1 MLVGSYSLY
10 HLRSMYNDPL
20 QRHLLRKYMAL
31 IIIGTIIWFIALIL
45 LVYYWD
51 FLETWAKV
59 VGIAGLFFNVGGS
72 LLTVLVVFFGM
83 KHTVE
88 IPSKPIETII
98 QVDGSIP
105 SLSSPNVS
113 TLESPLRKSSSPV
126 STTDQSSSNISTPEP
141 IFSKQS
147 SPNTININS

>member
-31 IIIGTIIWFIALIL
+31 IILGTIIWFIALIL

-83 KHTVE
+83 KNTVV
-88 IPSKPIETII
+88 IPTKPIENII
-98 QVDGSIP
+98 KIDSPV
-105 SLSSPNVS
+105 LSSNVS
-113 TLESPLRKSSSPV
+113 TPESSNV
-126 STTDQSSSNISTPEP
+126 STSEP
-141 IFSKQS
+141 FSKPS
-147 SPNTININS
+147 SPNTININP